1 MGTSVSAAEI
11 VGQVVALRRVRE
23 AVNAPQER
31 RRLASVIRQLR
42 RQLGVGVPKRQAAAV
57 LGVTVQ
63 AVDRWV
69 AAGKILVVRHAGSS
83 RELIDTEALLALAA
97 EAERLREQGE
107 RRVLARA
114 IASLD
119 ERERLPRR
127 LRPNH
132 SAQELRYEFLHSTP
146 AGRLQQ
152 AVELSQVGAALAA
165 NARAR
170 RQAKAER

>member
-1 MGTSVSAAEI
+1 VTPASASEI
-11 VGQVVALRRVRE
+11 VSQVVALRRVRE
-23 AVNAPQER
+23 ALRAPEER
-31 RRLASVIRQLR
+31 RRLATVIRQLR
-42 RQLGVGVPKRQAAAV
+42 RRLGVGVPKRQAAAV

-63 AVDRWV
+63 ALDRWV
-69 AAGKILVVRHAGSS
+69 AAGKIPVVRRVSSS

-97 EAERLREQGE
+97 EAERLRELGE

-114 IASLD
+114 IASLE

-127 LRPNH
+127 LRPNQ

-152 AVELSQVGAALAA
+152 AVELSHVGAALAA

-170 RQAKAER
+170 GKAQAER